1 MKIKSF
7 MGRRLLLGLTIK
19 QVAEMIG
26 FEINVIKDIER
37 HERAIQD
44 LNYLYNELEQKEQD
58 QDNEK

>member
-37 HERAIQD
+37 HERTIQD
-44 LNYLYNELEQKEQD
+44 LNYLYNELEQKEQE